1 LPTSTIR
8 GCPLGFCCGTTLRWQ
23 IPLVGVR
30 APVAL
35 LSAGRDTVVPPRR
48 TDPLRSS
55 VRNLVLDRV
64 IPEAGHNDL
73 YQRAEFESAMRETL
87 FLIEDSVQRVP
98 Q

>member
-1 LPTSTIR
+1 
-8 GCPLGFCCGTTLRWQ
+8 LRWQ

>member
-1 LPTSTIR
+1 
-8 GCPLGFCCGTTLRWQ
+8 LRWQ

-55 VRNLVLDRV
+55 VRNLV